1 MRKFVG
7 FAFSVCS
14 LFAVCFGFS
23 PIQVQASAPVNVNV
37 VKPNQ
42 NNLPLHLDTAIKHLS
57 STQPAELAQHQ
68 SHYSH
73 GSHQSHASHRSGY

>member
-1 MRKFVG
+1 MRKLVG
-7 FAFSVCS
+7 FTLSVFS

-23 PIQVQASAPVNVNV
+23 PILAKASVPVNVDV
-37 VKPNQ
+37 VKSNVNTQ
-42 NNLPLHLDTAIKHLS
+42 ALHLDTAIKHLS
-57 STQPAELAQHQ
+57 STQPAEFAQHQ